1 MRKTKKQGSVGKSA
15 KKNRITRKRVMRR
28 GNKSFNIKVKMPNE
42 KNNKK
47 ILDKIKKIFKSGEEY
62 GYVNSRTSK
71 VINQKILSS
80 KGDMYDI
87 QVELKPDNNDPNL
100 IDVKKLKKAK
110 SSDIVKELN
119 RIVTKFKKRG
129 MTEYNDVKF
138 IK

>member
-1 MRKTKKQGSVGKSA
+1 MRKTKRQHSVRKSA
-15 KKNRITRKRVMRR
+15 MRRRTTRKRLMRG
-28 GNKSFNIKVKMPNE
+28 GNKTFNIKVKMPNE
-42 KNNKK
+42 KSNKK

-87 QVELKPDNNDPNL
+87 QVELKPDNDDPNL

-119 RIVTKFKKRG
+119 RIIRKFKKRG
-129 MTEYNDVKF
+129 ITEYNDIKF

>member
-1 MRKTKKQGSVGKSA
+1 MRKTKRQRSVGKSA
-15 KKNRITRKRVMRR
+15 KKNRITRKRLMKG
-28 GNKSFNIKVKMPNE
+28 GNKSFNIKVKMSNE

-62 GYVNSRTSK
+62 GYVNSRTSR

-138 IK
+138 MK

>member
-1 MRKTKKQGSVGKSA
+1 MRTT
-15 KKNRITRKRVMRR
+15 KKNRLVRKSAMRR
-28 GNKSFNIKVKMPNE
+28 RTLNKRLMRGGNKSFNIKVKMPNE
-42 KNNKK
+42 KSNNK

-87 QVELKPDNNDPNL
+87 QVELKPDNDDPNL

-119 RIVTKFKKRG
+119 RIIRKFKKRG
-129 MTEYNDVKF
+129 ITEYNDIKF

>member
-1 MRKTKKQGSVGKSA
+1 MRKTKRQRSVRKSA
-15 KKNRITRKRVMRR
+15 KKNRITRKRLMIG
-28 GNKSFNIKVKMPNE
+28 GNKSFDIKVKMPNE

-62 GYVNSRTSK
+62 GYVNSRTSR

-138 IK
+138 MK

>member
-1 MRKTKKQGSVGKSA
+1 MRKTKRQRSVGKSA
-15 KKNRITRKRVMRR
+15 KKNRITKKRLMKG
-28 GNKSFNIKVKMPNE
+28 GNKSFNIKVKMSNE

-62 GYVNSRTSK
+62 GYVNSRTSR

-138 IK
+138 MK

>member
-1 MRKTKKQGSVGKSA
+1 MRKTKKERSVGKSA
-15 KKNRITRKRVMRR
+15 KKNRTTRKRLMRG

-42 KNNKK
+42 KSNKK

-62 GYVNSRTSK
+62 GYVNSRTSR
-71 VINQKILSS
+71 VINQKILYS

-87 QVELKPDNNDPNL
+87 QVELKPDNDDP
-100 IDVKKLKKAK
+100 IDVKKLQKAK

-119 RIVTKFKKRG
+119 RIVTRFKKRG
-129 MTEYNDVKF
+129 MTEYNDIKF

>member
-1 MRKTKKQGSVGKSA
+1 MRTT
-15 KKNRITRKRVMRR
+15 KKNRLVRKSAMRR
-28 GNKSFNIKVKMPNE
+28 RTLNKRLMRGGNKSFNIKVKMPNE
-42 KNNKK
+42 KSNKK

-87 QVELKPDNNDPNL
+87 QVELKPDNDDPNL

-119 RIVTKFKKRG
+119 RIIRKFKKRG
-129 MTEYNDVKF
+129 ITEYNDIKF

>member
-1 MRKTKKQGSVGKSA
+1 MRKTEKQRSVGKSA
-15 KKNRITRKRVMRR
+15 KKNRTTRKRLMRG

-42 KNNKK
+42 NSKKK

-62 GYVNSRTSK
+62 GYVNSRTSR

-87 QVELKPDNNDPNL
+87 QVELKPDTNL
-100 IDVKKLKKAK
+100 PTDVKKLQKAK

-129 MTEYNDVKF
+129 MTEYNDIKF

>member
-1 MRKTKKQGSVGKSA
+1 MRKTEKQRSVGKSA
-15 KKNRITRKRVMRR
+15 KKNRTTRKRLMRG

-42 KNNKK
+42 KSNKK

-62 GYVNSRTSK
+62 GYVNSRTSR

-87 QVELKPDNNDPNL
+87 QVELKPDTNYPT
-100 IDVKKLKKAK
+100 DVKKLQKAK

-129 MTEYNDVKF
+129 MTEYNDIKF
-138 IK
+138 MK